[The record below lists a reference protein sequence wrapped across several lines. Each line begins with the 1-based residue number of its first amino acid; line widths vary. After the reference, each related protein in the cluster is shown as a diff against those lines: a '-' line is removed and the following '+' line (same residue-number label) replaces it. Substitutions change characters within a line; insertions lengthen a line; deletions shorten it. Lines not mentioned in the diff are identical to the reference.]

1 MEHPIF
7 LKHDNTEILFPDK
20 KLDKLFLFFFFMQSS
35 KDSYLYSLIFL
46 KWMKSFVKL
55 NKNFFFYVQFLLE
68 IFIWNFLSL
77 HKLVILQIIFEITF
91 IFMLFINYSTTLFSK
106 KKYEQNGGL
115 YFHNK

>member
-35 KDSYLYSLIFL
+35 KDSYLYSSIFL

-55 NKNFFFYVQFLLE
+55 NKNFFFYVQFLRYFYLKF
-68 IFIWNFLSL
+68 FI
-77 HKLVILQIIFEITF
+77 IL
-91 IFMLFINYSTTLFSK
+91 
-106 KKYEQNGGL
+106 
-115 YFHNK
+115 

>member
-1 MEHPIF
+1 MF
-7 LKHDNTEILFPDK
+7 
-20 KLDKLFLFFFFMQSS
+20 
-35 KDSYLYSLIFL
+35 
-46 KWMKSFVKL
+46 
-55 NKNFFFYVQFLLE
+55 NFYD